1 MPRQYNPMY
10 FSLQRHFSAAQ
21 QPQFQVK
28 VTKNPITTD
37 MQALES
43 VLPSKEVKEPELFF
57 PQVVKDA
64 IQPNPTWK
72 AHKLSVSYSVHKLNA
87 AAFFVRGKHIYD
99 ALTLINNVAKK
110 GGPLIKSVL
119 EAARHNGVK
128 QGYSEE
134 RMWVKEVI
142 LGKKLGPKKI
152 DIKARG
158 KFGMMH
164 SPISHITVIME
175 QKSAADFYKMVVSG
189 NTPPTVGHV
198 FRKMLYQN
206 DADFERVKALS
217 HMTTSQGRYYRRT
230 QFKRMVQLI
239 QKEYQSQGVQ
249 MKTSKI
255 ERNVLEKAAA
265 EFLDMRRGN
274 DEGRMLTNRTSRLAH
289 FEKNYKKK

>member
-1 MPRQYNPMY
+1 VY
-10 FSLQRHFSAAQ
+10 
-21 QPQFQVK
+21 
-28 VTKNPITTD
+28 
-37 MQALES
+37 
-43 VLPSKEVKEPELFF
+43 
-57 PQVVKDA
+57 
-64 IQPNPTWK
+64 
-72 AHKLSVSYSVHKLNA
+72 KLNA
-87 AAFFVRGKHIYD
+87 AAHFVRGKHIYD

-119 EAARHNGVK
+119 MAAKVNGVK
-128 QGYSEE
+128 QGFAEE
-134 RMWVKEVI
+134 RMWVKEVV

-164 SPISHITVIME
+164 APVSHITVVLE

-189 NTPPTVGHV
+189 KTPATVGHV

-239 QKEYQSQGVQ
+239 QKEY
-249 MKTSKI
+249 
-255 ERNVLEKAAA
+255 
-265 EFLDMRRGN
+265 
-274 DEGRMLTNRTSRLAH
+274 
-289 FEKNYKKK
+289 